1 MFFVCLFGI
10 SYLYEG
16 LEQLDPKNNA
26 LELSMA
32 KAIYCVL
39 MMHLL
44 SVDATVIQQKQKLFV
59 LHMKWMQ
66 LCNSGARQHIT
77 Q

>member
-1 MFFVCLFGI
+1 MSKTQQTLDVFFERLFFVCLFGF
-10 SYLYEG
+10 SYLHEG
-16 LEQLDPKNNA
+16 LEQLDPQNNA

-44 SVDATVIQQKQKLFV
+44 SVDATVVQQK
-59 LHMKWMQ
+59 
-66 LCNSGARQHIT
+66 
-77 Q
+77 